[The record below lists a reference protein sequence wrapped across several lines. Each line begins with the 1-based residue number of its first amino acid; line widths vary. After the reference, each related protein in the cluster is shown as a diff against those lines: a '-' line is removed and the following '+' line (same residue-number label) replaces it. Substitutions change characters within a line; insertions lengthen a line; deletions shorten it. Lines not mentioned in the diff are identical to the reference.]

1 MRFQTLSEWLDWQQ
15 QLHPKSIELGL
26 ERVGRVFDRMS
37 LGKVADQVITIA
49 GTNGKGSTVAYY
61 ETWLKNAGFRVGS
74 YTSPHILHYN
84 ERIRIDTQTVT
95 DDQLCLAFSAIDE
108 ARDQT
113 PLTYFEFGTLA
124 AMYLMHQ
131 QQVDIA
137 IFEVGLGGRLDAV
150 NIIDPDL
157 AHITMI
163 GLDHQDWLGDTR
175 ELIGIEKAGILRE
188 NGRAIYND
196 PRPVSAVIEQMN
208 SLNTHSSILGID
220 YEYSLI
226 DEHFME
232 WKSVELSLRLQPPL
246 QGDHQAL
253 NISGVLAGLNS
264 LGYLDGLNLQVI
276 IDRFKGVSLAGR
288 LQHAE
293 SLLPAT
299 VWLDVG
305 HNEDAAQVI
314 SEFLKQT
321 KRGMSEQG
329 KVYLLLGM
337 LADKNPR
344 AFVRKFSSEVDEW
357 WLMGLECERGMSAR
371 EIGNQVDGLIETGQ
385 VFENALL
392 AMEHAMSSL
401 NNQDILLVTGSFF
414 SVEAT
419 LKTPYL
425 NSVS

>member
-84 ERIRIDTQTVT
+84 ERIRIDTQAVT

-108 ARDQT
+108 ARDKT

>member
-26 ERVGRVFDRMS
+26 ERVSQVFDRLS
-37 LGKVADQVITIA
+37 LGKVANQIITIA

-61 ETWLKNAGFRVGS
+61 ETWLKNTGFRVGS

-84 ERIRIDTQTVT
+84 ERIRIDAQSVT
-95 DDQLCLAFSAIDE
+95 DDKLCQAFAAIDE

-150 NIIDPDL
+150 NIIDADL

-175 ELIGIEKAGILRE
+175 ELIGFEKAGILRE

-196 PRPVSAVIEQMN
+196 PKPVSTVIEQMRL
-208 SLNTHSSILGID
+208 LNVDSSILGAD

-226 DEHFME
+226 EHHLMN
-232 WKSVELSLRLQPPL
+232 WRSGDLSLHLQPPL
-246 QGDHQAL
+246 QGAHQAL
-253 NISGVLAGLNS
+253 NISGVLAGLNA
-264 LGYLDGLNLQVI
+264 LGYLDGVDAEII
-276 IDRFKGVSLAGR
+276 IDRFKGLNCAGR
-288 LQHAE
+288 LQQVE
-293 SLLPAT
+293 SQLAAT

-305 HNEDAAQVI
+305 HNEDAAKVI
-314 SEFLKQT
+314 SDFLKQK
-321 KRGMSEQG
+321 KRNMSDQG
-329 KVYLLLGM
+329 RIYILLGM
-337 LADKNPR
+337 LGDKNSP
-344 AFVRKFSSEVDEW
+344 AFVGKFSSEVDQW
-357 WLMGLECERGMSAR
+357 WLMGLDCERGMSAS
-371 EIGNQVDGLIETGQ
+371 EISHQVGESIQIGQ
-385 VFENALL
+385 VFENAARAL
-392 AMEHAMSSL
+392 EHAMSSL

-425 NSVS
+425 NSAT